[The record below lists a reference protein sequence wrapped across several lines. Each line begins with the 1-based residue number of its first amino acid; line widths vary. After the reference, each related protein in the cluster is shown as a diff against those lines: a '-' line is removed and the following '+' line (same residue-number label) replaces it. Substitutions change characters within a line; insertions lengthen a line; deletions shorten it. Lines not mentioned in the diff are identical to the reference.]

1 MIINNVIT
9 NKIWYTQKRYEIK
22 RERGIK
28 VTTSKEQL
36 KWRRLDN
43 TAKLFPLIASENLS
57 NVFRV
62 SVTLKYKIIPKL
74 LKQALEEILPW
85 FEGFRVR
92 LRRGAFW
99 YYFEMNPRKPIIEE
113 ESTYPCQYIDPRSHQ
128 MFLFRVSYYD
138 KRINLEVF
146 HAVTDGMGAMNFLKE
161 LTYHYLTLKKCNQGN
176 SLINDKYSLKTPS
189 SECFLDTE
197 DSYIKNYK
205 SLDVKGYS
213 QKRAYQLKGETLEL
227 QGVSIIHGYI
237 DVKTLKMACK
247 KKNVSITKYLTA
259 LIIWGIYKE
268 YLNGQVSKLPIAINV
283 PINLRSF
290 FESTTTRNFFAVS
303 MIEFLPQDDTCTFE
317 DVLKVVCEQMD
328 EKITKDKLEQ
338 TISYNVSNEK
348 KLYLRLMP
356 LPFKNLALKYI
367 FSQSN
372 KATTT
377 TLSNL
382 GTIDVLPEFREEI
395 ERFHFL

>member
-1 MIINNVIT
+1 M
-9 NKIWYTQKRYEIK
+9 
-22 RERGIK
+22 
-28 VTTSKEQL
+28 
-36 KWRRLDN
+36 
-43 TAKLFPLIASENLS
+43 
-57 NVFRV
+57 
-62 SVTLKYKIIPKL
+62 
-74 LKQALEEILPW
+74 
-85 FEGFRVR
+85 
-92 LRRGAFW
+92 
-99 YYFEMNPRKPIIEE
+99 
-113 ESTYPCQYIDPRSHQ
+113 
-128 MFLFRVSYYD
+128 
-138 KRINLEVF
+138 
-146 HAVTDGMGAMNFLKE
+146 
-161 LTYHYLTLKKCNQGN
+161 
-176 SLINDKYSLKTPS
+176 
-189 SECFLDTE
+189 
-197 DSYIKNYK
+197 
-205 SLDVKGYS
+205 
-213 QKRAYQLKGETLEL
+213 
-227 QGVSIIHGYI
+227 
-237 DVKTLKMACK
+237 
-247 KKNVSITKYLTA
+247 SITKYLTA